1 MRFSSALLRAS
12 RCLFRSIFSRQKSLA
27 RPLALQYT
35 PELSKVSGQWLVLAD
50 NTEIPAILLSP
61 AVLSVLRVSNS
72 LLRLIHVSDHMP
84 PPSDNRAH
92 LSDCSIRIR
101 AKLPAVG
108 RILRI

>member
-1 MRFSSALLRAS
+1 MFPAS
-12 RCLFRSIFSRQKSLA
+12 FSRQKSLA

-35 PELSKVSGQWLVLAD
+35 PELSKASGQWLVLSD

-61 AVLSVLRVSNS
+61 AVLSVPRVSNS
-72 LLRLIHVSDHMP
+72 LLRLIHVSDRMP

-92 LSDCSIRIR
+92 LSDCAIRIR

-108 RILRI
+108 RLGRGG